1 MASTA
6 LIICLSRRLGAIRL
20 PSFRSLASPGVISNL
35 SFLSAVIACFAR
47 VSTLMGLTPP
57 MSSGEK
63 SPWKSAVSINE
74 ASPRTPPISVR
85 GDLEKRAFVRA
96 CCETQLS
103 SRWQRLWVHRFNL
116 SQVRELIAIQCAVA
130 STIISDMDGD
140 FYTTL
145 RWRLLRGFM
154 ARRPLEIVGDRPMT
168 LAAELRAEQAGD
180 DWRDPAQL

>member
-1 MASTA
+1 M
-6 LIICLSRRLGAIRL
+6 RHR
-20 PSFRSLASPGVISNL
+20 
-35 SFLSAVIACFAR
+35 
-47 VSTLMGLTPP
+47 
-57 MSSGEK
+57 
-63 SPWKSAVSINE
+63 
-74 ASPRTPPISVR
+74 PRTPPINVR

-116 SQVRELIAIQCAVA
+116 SQVRELIAIQRAVA

-140 FYTTL
+140 LYTTH

-168 LAAELRAEQAGD
+168 LAAELRADQAGD